1 MPAAQTCV
9 AVLGDGDSDSD
20 GLRSAIAAVPGT
32 AGPFAARQRLQ
43 RLHPR
48 LVHAILGL
56 GQLPGAS
63 VPDLA
68 HSTGAVPPKWTVLDL
83 FLLWRDW
90 DGAAPGRCGV
100 AGGGGG
106 GFPAGAALRVLGRA
120 GA

>member
-63 VPDLA
+63 VPNLA
-68 HSTGAVPPKWTVLDL
+68 HGAGPVPAKWAVLDL
-83 FLLWRDW
+83 FLLCRDW
-90 DGAAPGRCGV
+90 NGAARSDRGM
-100 AGGGGG
+100 
-106 GFPAGAALRVLGRA
+106 AGA
-120 GA
+120 

>member
-9 AVLGDGDSDSD
+9 ALSGNGDSGSD
-20 GLRSAIAAVPGT
+20 GLRGAIAAVPGT

-48 LVHAILGL
+48 LVHAVLGL
-56 GQLPGAS
+56 GQLPGAA

-90 DGAAPGRCGV
+90 NGAGRGGCGM
-100 AGGGGG
+100 AGGGVG